1 MVELFTQCDPDYGR
15 RVAEGLKAGSNGQ
28 PNGKQTGQPIGSANA
43 NDAVKQAEE
52 ISHDSKP
59 Y

>member
-15 RVAEGLKAGSNGQ
+15 RVAEGLKSGSNGQ
-28 PNGKQTGQPIGSANA
+28 HNGQPLGAVHA

-52 ISHDSKP
+52 LSHESKP